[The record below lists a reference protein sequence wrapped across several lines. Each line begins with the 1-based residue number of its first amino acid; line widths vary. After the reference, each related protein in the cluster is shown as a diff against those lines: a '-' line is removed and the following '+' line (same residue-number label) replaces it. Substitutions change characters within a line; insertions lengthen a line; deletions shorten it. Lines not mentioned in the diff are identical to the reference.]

1 MRRRDPEA
9 NAAESP
15 THGATGTEPTRRD
28 LLAAIVP
35 AAVVLATG
43 GKALADP
50 DDDRPGGGA
59 AGAAPL
65 RPIQGVYAP
74 PGLHWVGDGF
84 LVAGYFSRIPDA
96 LRRLDPF
103 VLFDYH
109 PEHNYPPT
117 TRRRGVGPHPH
128 RGFET
133 VTFAF
138 QGSVAHHD
146 STGAGGIIGPGDV
159 QWMTAASGILH
170 KEYHEDGYG
179 RRGGPFQMAQ
189 LWVNLPAAHKM
200 KAPRYQAILAR
211 QMGAAP
217 LSGGAGEVRV
227 LAGEHLG
234 ARGPARTFTPMT
246 ILDVRLN
253 ANGAHDLTFPAS
265 YTAALLVMSG
275 DVALQ
280 GSRRVRANDF
290 VLFERQGERIA
301 IRAAAASRLLVLAG
315 EPIGE
320 RVVQH
325 GPFVMNTQEEI
336 AKAYADFRAGKFGYL
351 AD

>member
-1 MRRRDPEA
+1 VNRPEREDRTRA
-9 NAAESP
+9 GEPPQAS
-15 THGATGTEPTRRD
+15 GPTRRD
-28 LLAAIVP
+28 LLAALAP

-43 GKALADP
+43 GRALAGP
-50 DDDRPGGGA
+50 DDGPR
-59 AGAAPL
+59 AGARAGGAPL
-65 RPIQGVYAP
+65 RPVQGVYAP

-84 LVAGYFSRIPDA
+84 HVAGYFGRVPDA

-109 PEHNYPPT
+109 PERSYPPT

-159 QWMTAASGILH
+159 QWMTAAGGILH
-170 KEYHEDGYG
+170 KEYHEGEYA
-179 RRGGPFQMAQ
+179 RRGGPFHMAQ
-189 LWVNLPAAHKM
+189 LWVNLPAAHKLS
-200 KAPRYQAILAR
+200 APGYQALLAS
-211 QMGAAP
+211 QMGKVTLP
-217 LSGGAGEVRV
+217 GRAGEVRV

-234 ARGPARTFTPMT
+234 ARGPARTFTPIT
-246 ILDVRLN
+246 ILDVQLH
-253 ANGAHDLTFPAS
+253 AGGAHEIVLPAS
-265 YTAALLVMSG
+265 HTAALLVMSG
-275 DVALQ
+275 EVVLQEARRARADAFVVFARQEGRIVA
-280 GSRRVRANDF
+280 RA
-290 VLFERQGERIA
+290 L
-301 IRAAAASRLLVLAG
+301 AASRLLLLSG

-320 RVVQH
+320 PIVQH
-325 GPFVMNTQEEI
+325 GPFVMNTQAEI
-336 AKAYADFRAGKFGYL
+336 HQAYADLRAGKFGHL